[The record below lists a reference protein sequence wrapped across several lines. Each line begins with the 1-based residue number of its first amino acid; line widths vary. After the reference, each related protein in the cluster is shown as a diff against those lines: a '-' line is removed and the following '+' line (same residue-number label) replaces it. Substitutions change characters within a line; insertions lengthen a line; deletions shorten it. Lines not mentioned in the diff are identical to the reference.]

1 MKIIKIEG
9 TGVYI
14 PNNVVYNKDIDEH
27 FNKMGLSAHNLMEH
41 LGRKK
46 RYFISEGE
54 NTITMCQNAINDCM
68 KKNEIELEDIEMVV
82 VCSDTPEYLFPSNAM
97 KLTGL

>member
-46 RYFISEGE
+46 RYFILG
-54 NTITMCQNAINDCM
+54 N
-68 KKNEIELEDIEMVV
+68 
-82 VCSDTPEYLFPSNAM
+82 
-97 KLTGL
+97 